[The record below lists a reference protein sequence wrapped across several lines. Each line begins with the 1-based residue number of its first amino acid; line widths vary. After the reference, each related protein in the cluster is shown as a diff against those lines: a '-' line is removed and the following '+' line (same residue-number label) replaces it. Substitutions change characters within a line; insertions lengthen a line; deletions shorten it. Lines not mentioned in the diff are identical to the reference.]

1 MIILMTG
8 AYAGILFLLIKV
20 GIFKQWAGWMSASC
34 VVVFFGMLLAFM
46 IPMNFGAPSG
56 PVVVMKNTV
65 QISPS
70 VAGPVIDVPASS
82 KTALQKGDVLFRI
95 DSAPFQAAVDSLSA
109 RLALAELRQKQAS
122 ELAADQAG
130 SVYEVQQYDAE
141 VRGLQADLKA
151 ARWNLDQTTVKAPA
165 DGWVPY
171 VALLPGVRLAAGQ
184 AAMTFIDESE
194 TFVVVQMQQ
203 INIRHIKPGD
213 AAEVIFKLF
222 PGQIFSA
229 TVVRVFKANSSGQ
242 LAASGT
248 IVTVDQFDAAP
259 FLVHLSLDDQN
270 VFVPAGSVGTA
281 AIYTDQFTGLSHVI
295 RKILLHQQNWKN
307 YIQI

>member
-1 MIILMTG
+1 
-8 AYAGILFLLIKV
+8 
-20 GIFKQWAGWMSASC
+20 
-34 VVVFFGMLLAFM
+34 MLLVFM

-56 PVVVMKNTV
+56 PVVVMKNMV

-70 VAGPVIDVPASS
+70 VAGPVIDVPVSS
-82 KTALQKGDVLFRI
+82 NTALQKGDVLFRI
-95 DSAPFQAAVDSLSA
+95 DSAPFQAAVDSLGA
-109 RLALAELRQKQAS
+109 RLTLAELRLQQAS

-151 ARWNLDQTTVKAPA
+151 ARWNLNQTTVKAPA
-165 DGWVPY
+165 DGWVPD

-184 AAMTFIDESE
+184 AAIAFIDESE
-194 TFVVVQMQQ
+194 TFLVVQMQQ
-203 INIRHIKPGD
+203 INTRHIEPGD
-213 AAEVIFKLF
+213 AAEVIFKVF

-242 LAASGT
+242 LAPGGT
-248 IVTVDQFDAAP
+248 IVAVDQFDAAP
-259 FLVHLSLDDQN
+259 FMVHLSLDDPD